1 MQEIKLLNSMFNDT
15 EIRKKILKK
24 ISRMPTDKLN
34 GVLNYL
40 KKIDLDRKNKN
51 QILFYAGI
59 WSDLDNETFS
69 ALTDQLID
77 RRKSS
82 SRRE

>member
-1 MQEIKLLNSMFNDT
+1 MFNDT